1 MARTNVRAARSEI
14 GKCLGL
20 VKAKKCLINRATK
33 ITAPVVFNS
42 ILVNWIRVP
51 AVIRSNEHGRTKLKH
66 NREAETED
74 SSCTCNATRII
85 SQTFPFQLSTS
96 RSETDEGKARL
107 KIVIGNSCSAGKV
120 GPSIISLRNYH
131 RVLTTVSVVYRVHKI
146 PCSALQRRFSVTET
160 RRDETVNYET
170 VACDVRITMILLRD
184 GDRIFRV
191 RDTDSKRI
199 EDDRDISV
207 MVSRIFHG
215 SAELSA
221 KSQPLEG
228 WGQWSAARLVRREWR
243 GPRAVRNRAVVAPDR
258 ESAAAQWRSP
268 GNGQPGGAPP
278 AFIDNTQG
286 AEALSAVHLIN
297 CTICI
302 GLSRGFCDKIDLR
315 ARAASYNNKIEE
327 VSMASVR
334 EKQK

>member
-146 PCSALQRRFSVTET
+146 PCLALQRKFSVTET
-160 RRDETVNYET
+160 RHDETVNYET
-170 VACDVRITMILLRD
+170 VACDVRITMILLRG

-221 KSQPLEG
+221 KSQPRGGGASGTPLG
-228 WGQWSAARLVRREWR
+228 WLDAASGAARARSDTVQWWRPTASRPRRS
-243 GPRAVRNRAVVAPDR
+243 GAAP
-258 ESAAAQWRSP
+258 ETTS
-268 GNGQPGGAPP
+268 
-278 AFIDNTQG
+278 
-286 AEALSAVHLIN
+286 
-297 CTICI
+297 
-302 GLSRGFCDKIDLR
+302 
-315 ARAASYNNKIEE
+315 RAALRWSLSIIHK
-327 VSMASVR
+327 V
-334 EKQK
+334 QKL